1 MKDNNLKD
9 IKNKS
14 NNKNY
19 DLKKDLLKKGMIDDP
34 FLQKIK
40 TLTLEDLIFLKL
52 ISASQ
57 GLGGKLFNFPI
68 LKFSQDICREAVV
81 KFALSTTK
89 NKKDACLI
97 LGLTKADFNRYVKK
111 YKIKLGEEYDSTATN
126 ITAPLG
132 RGDNMGQD

>member
-81 KFALSTTK
+81 KFALSTTSSSL
-89 NKKDACLI
+89 NVV
-97 LGLTKADFNRYVKK
+97 T
-111 YKIKLGEEYDSTATN
+111 
-126 ITAPLG
+126 
-132 RGDNMGQD
+132 